1 MDINLVIIGVV
12 GIAMLLVLMFMGV
25 PIAFTFVVVGFVGIW
40 IISGWDPAVYLLGTT
55 TYKQTANYTW
65 TVLPLFMLMGQLA
78 GDAGLT
84 GDAFS
89 ACKKWMGQVK
99 GGLALATTVAAS
111 LFAAVCGS
119 NIAASITMTKL
130 AWPEM
135 KKLNY
140 DPSLALGSILCA
152 GSLAAL
158 IPPSI
163 PFVVYAMI
171 VEESIGKLFIGG
183 ILPGIVLA
191 ICIVFTVWIIVKMDP
206 KKAPPS
212 PSVSWREKFRSLG
225 DVWSILLLI
234 LIVLGG
240 IWGGVFTATEAA
252 GIGSAGALIIGLAKR
267 AFTWKRFKH
276 AFRESALMGGGMFI
290 LLVAVNIFNTFLT
303 LTGLPVMLAD
313 WVVAMDLSPMAVLIF
328 ILIIYMVLGIPLEL
342 PPILMLTLPIFTPLL
357 VSVGIDKIWFGILT
371 TITGNL
377 AAITPPVGAP
387 MFIVHGIVKNDGV
400 TLNQIFK
407 GSWWF
412 CIPTVVSLAICVA
425 FPQLTLWLP
434 NMMIGK

>member
-1 MDINLVIIGVV
+1 MDMTLFWFGIIGVL
-12 GIAMLLVLMFMGV
+12 MLLVLMFMGV
-25 PIAFTFVVVGFVGIW
+25 PIAFTFVIVGFVGIW
-40 IISGWDPAVYLLGTT
+40 LINGFSPALFMLGNT
-55 TYKQTANYTW
+55 TYKETADYTW

-84 GDAFS
+84 GDAFA
-89 ACKKWMGQVK
+89 ACRKWIGHIK
-99 GGLALATTVAAS
+99 GGLALATTAAAS

-119 NIAASITMTKL
+119 NIASSITMTKL

-135 KKLNY
+135 KKMKY
-140 DPSLALGSILCA
+140 DPALGLGSILCA
-152 GSLAAL
+152 GTIATL

-171 VEESIGKLFIGG
+171 VEESVGKLFIGG

-191 ICIVFTVWIIVKMDP
+191 ALICLTVWIIVRMDP
-206 KKAPPS
+206 KKAPSS
-212 PSVSWREKFRSLG
+212 PPASWKERFGGLK

-252 GIGSAGALIIGLAKR
+252 GIGSAGALIIGLSKR
-267 AFTWKRFKH
+267 AFTWPKLKH

-303 LTGLPVMLAD
+303 LTGLPVLLAD
-313 WVVAMDLSPMAVLIF
+313 WVVGMNLSPMMVLIV
-328 ILIIYMVLGIPLEL
+328 ILLIYGVLRIPLEL
-342 PPILMLTLPIFTPLL
+342 PPIMVLTLPIFAPLL
-357 VSVGIDKIWFGILT
+357 VSLGIDKVWFGILST
-371 TITGNL
+371 MTGNL

-400 TLNQIFK
+400 TLNDVFR

-412 CIPTVVSLAICVA
+412 CIPTVVCLAICVA
-425 FPQLTLWLP
+425 FPQITLFLP
-434 NMMIGK
+434 SLMTGK